1 MQARRTIEEHA
12 MSGDHNH
19 GDMQNTPV
27 SRLWMALGLTGA
39 FMVAEVIGGVFTG
52 SLALISDAMHMLT
65 DTMALAI
72 ALLAIH
78 VGRRQ
83 ADLLRTYGYARFEI
97 LAAAFNALLL
107 LGVAFYILYEAYKR
121 LFEPQDIASLGMLGI
136 AVVGLAV
143 NFLSMRLLSGHKD
156 NSLNVKGAYLEV
168 WADMLGSL
176 GVMAGA
182 TIIWLTGWQ
191 WVDSLI
197 AVGIGFMVFPRTWVL
212 LKECVNILLEGV
224 PPGMKIDE
232 VESAIAAVPGVAS
245 VHDLHLWAITQSKPS
260 LTAHAVLSDGAD
272 AETVRLAIEA
282 RLQADFDLHHTTLQM
297 ERVPCKPV
305 ERIH

>member
-1 MQARRTIEEHA
+1 

-39 FMVAEVIGGVFTG
+39 FMVAEVIGGFVTG

-97 LAAAFNALLL
+97 IAAAFNALLL
-107 LGVAFYILYEAYKR
+107 LGVAFYILYEAWKR
-121 LFEPQDIASLGMLGI
+121 LSEPQDIASLGMLGI

-143 NFLSMRLLSGHKD
+143 NFLSMQLLSGHKD

-176 GVMAGA
+176 GVIAGA
-182 TIIWLTGWQ
+182 AIIWLTGWQ

-212 LKECVNILLEGV
+212 LKECINILLEGV
-224 PPGMKIDE
+224 PPGMKLAE
-232 VESAIAAVPGVAS
+232 VEGAIAAVPGVAS

-297 ERVPCKPV
+297 ERVSCAPV